1 MVARAA
7 AALLGLLFLA
17 SLIFVGVVLAA
28 FSIDTALVNLVGVAG
43 AAAITALLFL
53 AGPVLALLIFAMRR
67 PRESAFVTWLSSA
80 PPPLAAILGAGA
92 LGVAEAFLKKKR
104 RRDCPF
110 VSREL
115 LHRPVDCSS
124 D

>member
-28 FSIDTALVNLVGVAG
+28 FAIDSALVNVVGVAG

-53 AGPVLALLIFAMRR
+53 AGPVLALLIFSMRR
-67 PRESAFVTWLSSA
+67 PRESLFMSMLSSGTS
-80 PPPLAAILGAGA
+80 PLAAILGAGA
-92 LGVAEAFLKKKR
+92 LGLAEAFLKKKR
-104 RRDCPF
+104 RRD
-110 VSREL
+110 
-115 LHRPVDCSS
+115 
-124 D
+124 

>member
-17 SLIFVGVVLAA
+17 SLIFVGVVCAA
-28 FSIDTALVNLVGVAG
+28 FAIDSALVNVVGVAG

-67 PRESAFVTWLSSA
+67 PRESLLMSMLSSGTS
-80 PPPLAAILGAGA
+80 PLAAILGAGA
-92 LGVAEAFLKKKR
+92 LGLAEAFLKKKR
-104 RRDCPF
+104 RRD
-110 VSREL
+110 
-115 LHRPVDCSS
+115 
-124 D
+124 

>member
-17 SLIFVGVVLAA
+17 SLIFVGVVCAA
-28 FSIDTALVNLVGVAG
+28 FAIDSALVNVAGVAG

-67 PRESAFVTWLSSA
+67 PRESLFMSMLSSGTS
-80 PPPLAAILGAGA
+80 PLAAILGAGA
-92 LGVAEAFLKKKR
+92 LGLAEAFLKKKR
-104 RRDCPF
+104 RRD
-110 VSREL
+110 
-115 LHRPVDCSS
+115 
-124 D
+124 

>member
-28 FSIDTALVNLVGVAG
+28 FAIDNALVNVAGVAG

-67 PRESAFVTWLSSA
+67 PRESLFMSMLSSGTS
-80 PPPLAAILGAGA
+80 PLAAILGAGA
-92 LGVAEAFLKKKR
+92 LGLAEAFLKKKR
-104 RRDCPF
+104 RRD
-110 VSREL
+110 
-115 LHRPVDCSS
+115 
-124 D
+124 